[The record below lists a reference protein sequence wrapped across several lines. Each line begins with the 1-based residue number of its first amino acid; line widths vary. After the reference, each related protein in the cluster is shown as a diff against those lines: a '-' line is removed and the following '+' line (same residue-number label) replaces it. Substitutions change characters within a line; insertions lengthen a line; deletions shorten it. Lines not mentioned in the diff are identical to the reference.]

1 MIVELADRLKKLPP
15 YLFVE
20 IDNKKR
26 KLADAGHDIIS
37 LGIGDPDLPTPKFII
52 DKMAQAIYEP
62 DNHHYPLQWGVGE
75 FRKQVSNWFK
85 HRFDVDFDFKTEV
98 LTLIGS
104 KEAIGHFPLAVVNP
118 GDVVLVPEPG
128 YPVYNASTLFAGGES
143 YFMPLLEKNKFL
155 PDLDAIPAD
164 ICKRAKMMFINYPNN
179 PTGATADESFFE
191 KVVAFAKKHQ
201 IVVVHDAAYTEV
213 YFDQR
218 PLSIFNVEGA
228 RDVAVEFHSL
238 SKTFNMTGWRI
249 GFAVGNAE
257 LIAALA
263 KVKENVDSGQFNAI
277 QCAATEALAHSDR
290 VEVRAL
296 LDIYR
301 ERRDTLVEGLRS
313 AGLDVPMPPATF
325 YVWGHCPQGYDS
337 MTFCGKVLEEAHV
350 VLIPGVGF
358 GPSGRDY
365 FRAAV
370 TVDVQRIK
378 EAIERIKKLTW

>member
-1 MIVELADRLKKLPP
+1 MIVELAERLKKLPP

-26 KLADAGHDIIS
+26 KLSEQGHDIIS

-62 DNHHYPLQWGVGE
+62 ENHRYPLQWGVGA
-75 FRKQVSNWFK
+75 FRQQVSAWFK
-85 HRFDVDFDFKTEV
+85 QRFGVEFDHKTEV

-128 YPVYNASTLFAGGES
+128 YPVYNASTLFAGGEP
-143 YFMPLLEKNKFL
+143 YFMPLLEENGFL

-164 ICKRAKMMFINYPNN
+164 ICRRAKMMFINYPNN
-179 PTGATADESFFE
+179 PTAAVADEAFFA
-191 KVVAFAKKHQ
+191 KVVAFAKKHK
-201 IVVVHDAAYTEV
+201 IAVVHDSAYTEV

-218 PLSIFNVEGA
+218 PISIFNVEGA
-228 RDVAVEFHSL
+228 RDVAVEFQSL

-277 QCAATEALAHSDR
+277 QCAATEALAHSDH
-290 VEVRAL
+290 VEVKAL

-301 ERRDTLVEGLRS
+301 ERRDVLVDGLNS
-313 AGLDVPMPPATF
+313 AGLSVSKPGATF
-325 YVWGHCPQGYDS
+325 YVWGKCPEGYDS
-337 MTFCGKVLEEAHV
+337 IKFCAKVLEEAHV

-358 GPSGRDY
+358 GPSGKNY

-370 TVDVQRIK
+370 TVDVERIR
-378 EAIERIKKLTW
+378 EAVERIKKLSW

>member
-62 DNHHYPLQWGVGE
+62 ANHRYPLQWGVGE
-75 FRKQVSNWFK
+75 FRKQVSVWVK
-85 HRFDVDFDFKTEV
+85 QRFGVDFDFKTEV

-128 YPVYNASTLFAGGES
+128 YPVYNASTLFAGGEP

-179 PTGATADESFFE
+179 PTAATADEAFFK
-191 KVVAFAKKHQ
+191 KVIAFAKKHK
-201 IVVVHDAAYTEV
+201 IVIVSDAAYTEV
-213 YFDQR
+213 FFDQR

-228 RDVAVEFHSL
+228 RDVAIEFHSL

-313 AGLDVPMPPATF
+313 AGLDVPTPPATF
-325 YVWGHCPQGYDS
+325 YVWGHCPKGYDS
-337 MTFCGKVLEEAHV
+337 LTFCGKVLDEAHV

-358 GPSGRDY
+358 GPSGKDY

-378 EAIERIKKLTW
+378 EAIERIKQLKW